1 MKNPNEMSDVEK
13 FFYAVQAKLG
23 GNLRWEQLGP
33 QEQFIFVNAV
43 NVITMVCEIR
53 G

>member
-1 MKNPNEMSDVEK
+1 MQNPNDISDVEQ

-33 QEQFIFVNAV
+33 QEQFIFVNAI
-43 NVITMVCEIR
+43 NVIKFVGEMRV
-53 G
+53 